1 MVQPRYPDGMKVRI
15 RIKNAEGQVL
25 YRDLE
30 RYENMTGVILNSKA
44 IIAYF
49 LPFVTVVERSQE
61 DWPITLYM
69 YTVKLEEGITLNDLI
84 EYCLEEI

>member
-1 MVQPRYPDGMKVRI
+1 MQPKYSDGMKVRI
-15 RIKNAEGQVL
+15 RTKNTQGQVI

-30 RYENMTGVILNSKA
+30 RYESMTGVILSSKA
-44 IIAYF
+44 IIAYS
-49 LPFVTVVERSQE
+49 LPSMTIPERAPE

-84 EYCLEEI
+84 EYSLEEI